1 MRKLISVVIP
11 AYNESAC
18 VDELSVRLD
27 AVFAGLPQYDFEV
40 VIVENGS
47 TDDTYEQLCKIQEHD
62 ERYKIIRLARNFRT
76 EGGIAAGLEVIDGD
90 AVVIMTAD
98 LQDPPEV
105 LPELIGKWEEGY
117 DHVYAVVRRR
127 VGTNPIR
134 RLNAKVFYWIV
145 GKLTGDMIPRDVAVF
160 RLADRRVYQAVNAM
174 PERNRIFRGLFAWV
188 GFRSIGVE
196 HERAPRFGG
205 TSKSTTLYALDV
217 ALKGVA
223 AYSVA
228 PLKFI
233 GALGLLVGSL
243 SAAGLVASLIVW
255 LTAGFPAWGMGLS
268 IAGAFT
274 GVLLTCLG
282 IVATYIGLVFEEV
295 KARPSFVVA
304 ERIGF

>member
-1 MRKLISVVIP
+1 MLKLISVVVP

-18 VDELSVRLD
+18 VDELAVRLQV
-27 AVFAGLPQYDFEV
+27 VFDQLPSYDFEV
-40 VIVENGS
+40 IIVENGS
-47 TDDTYEQLCKIQEHD
+47 TDDTFELVRKIQENDH
-62 ERYKIIRLARNFRT
+62 RFKVVRLARNFRT
-76 EGGIAAGLEVIDGD
+76 EGGIAAGLEVVRGD
-90 AVVIMTAD
+90 AVIIMTAD

-105 LPELIGKWEEGY
+105 LPELIAKWEEGY

-127 VGTNPIR
+127 RGTNPIR
-134 RLNAKVFYWIV
+134 RLNAKLFYWLV

-205 TSKSTTLYALDV
+205 TSKSNTLYALDV

-233 GALGLLVGSL
+233 GALGLLVGSV
-243 SAAGLVASLIVW
+243 SAAGLVASTVVW
-255 LTAGFPAWGMGLS
+255 SVAEFPAWGFALS
-268 IAGAFT
+268 IAGALA
-274 GVLLTCLG
+274 GVVLTCLG
-282 IVATYIGLVFEEV
+282 VVATYVGLVYEEV
-295 KARPSFVVA
+295 KARPSFVV
-304 ERIGF
+304 RDRVGF